1 MSKQNEKL
9 KSVCHTI
16 VKKCAMI
23 DKKEE
28 VLILCD
34 TTSDQKLINTLYE
47 TILEIG
53 ANISVVKRKPPS
65 RPHDLPPK
73 VVDWAMRGS
82 DVIIDISKYDIL
94 HTLPIRRALLDCGS
108 RLINMSGHDSNT
120 LIKPNIADVD
130 YESLHKKAVELV
142 EILENGSEFIYKNPR
157 GTYLKADITGR
168 KWYALDGIAREPGS
182 FAVFPIGEVLGS
194 AVPGTPNGIVYLDY
208 LATFGKLGIPIKLC
222 IENGWVKKIEGGEEA
237 EKLKKI
243 WGNVKNSNYVG
254 ELGGIGINPLNKFS
268 GRIDAIEEQMKLGVA
283 HIGFGDSLTYG
294 DKISS
299 QLHLNGSITN
309 IHIIVDGKTLIK
321 NNKMQF

>member
-1 MSKQNEKL
+1 MKKQNDKL
-9 KSVCHTI
+9 KVICQTI
-16 VKKCAMI
+16 IKNCAMI
-23 DKKEE
+23 NKKEE

-34 TTSDQKLINTLYE
+34 TTSDQKLINVLYE
-47 TILEIG
+47 SILEIG
-53 ANISVVKRKPPS
+53 ANICIVKRKTPD

-120 LIKPNIADVD
+120 IINPNIADVD
-130 YESLHKKAVELV
+130 YENLHKKAVELV

-194 AVPGTPNGIVYLDY
+194 AVPGTPNGIVFLDY
-208 LATFGKLGIPIKLC
+208 LATFGKLQDPIKLY
-222 IENGWVKKIEGGEEA
+222 IENGWVKKIEGGKEA
-237 EKLKKI
+237 ENLKKI
-243 WGNVKNSNYVG
+243 WKNVKNSNYVG

-299 QLHLNGSITN
+299 KLHLNGSITN
-309 IHIIVDGKTLIK
+309 IHIIVDGRTLVK